1 MLPQRTAYQMLIFT
15 APRLR
20 RGPCEHDGTRFTT
33 LAICRWSKVGRRG
46 GLHVLSPYVRA
57 HSFRV
62 HSSRLGGRRYS
73 AAEWLVLS
81 RLLGRISWGAERGVE
96 MGTASELRR
105 FLGIFGSENEAD
117 RLRKKRARNPDLRRK
132 QNDRG

>member
-1 MLPQRTAYQMLIFT
+1 
-15 APRLR
+15 
-20 RGPCEHDGTRFTT
+20 
-33 LAICRWSKVGRRG
+33 
-46 GLHVLSPYVRA
+46 
-57 HSFRV
+57 
-62 HSSRLGGRRYS
+62 
-73 AAEWLVLS
+73 
-81 RLLGRISWGAERGVE
+81 